1 MFEIGVLSCQHISIT
16 LEHPYMEAMTT
27 IELDLTCMPNIK
39 CNIFS
44 LGGDYSSITSG
55 LSRILQT
62 CISIPITVRTLI
74 KYWERE
80 NSNKIC
86 GLDNSSL
93 SLFCSQGKNSSGKS
107 HSTSNKNCCRINVK
121 QTFNLNLKCFC
132 FRLKIKP
139 ANKVIKMECSDLEKD
154 TNKNGTKHAD
164 LLDEQS
170 QQVM

>member
-1 MFEIGVLSCQHISIT
+1 MCLCISSTDIESTMMFEIGVLSCQHISIT
-16 LEHPYMEAMTT
+16 LEHPYMETMTT

-86 GLDNSSL
+86 GLDNSNL

-107 HSTSNKNCCRINVK
+107 IADHLWNFEINLILLCDFLLKN
-121 QTFNLNLKCFC
+121 
-132 FRLKIKP
+132 
-139 ANKVIKMECSDLEKD
+139 
-154 TNKNGTKHAD
+154 
-164 LLDEQS
+164 S
-170 QQVM
+170 Q

>member
-1 MFEIGVLSCQHISIT
+1 MCIPSPTDIESTMMFEIGVLSCQHISIT
-16 LEHPYMEAMTT
+16 LEHPYMETMTT

-93 SLFCSQGKNSSGKS
+93 SLFCSQGKNSGGKS
-107 HSTSNKNCCRINVK
+107 NPT
-121 QTFNLNLKCFC
+121 QTKIAGNNFEFFFLN
-132 FRLKIKP
+132 R
-139 ANKVIKMECSDLEKD
+139 
-154 TNKNGTKHAD
+154 T
-164 LLDEQS
+164 
-170 QQVM
+170 

>member
-1 MFEIGVLSCQHISIT
+1 MMFEIGVLSCQHISIT
-16 LEHPYMEAMTT
+16 LEHPYMETMTT

-93 SLFCSQGKNSSGKS
+93 SLFCSQGKNSGGKS
-107 HSTSNKNCCRINVK
+107 NPTQTKIAGNNFEFFFFESNLI
-121 QTFNLNLKCFC
+121 
-132 FRLKIKP
+132 
-139 ANKVIKMECSDLEKD
+139 
-154 TNKNGTKHAD
+154 
-164 LLDEQS
+164 LLC
-170 QQVM
+170 